1 MSGVAGTA
9 GIAERLAHARGERGR
24 KLLVAYLPAGFPDR
38 AGCAEALVGLAEA
51 GVDAI
56 ELGVPFS
63 DPLADGPVIAAASEA
78 AIAGGT
84 TIRDAFSLG
93 ADLCRDA
100 PAAPPLVLFTYLN
113 PVASLGAEQVAE
125 ACADSG
131 FAAVL
136 IADLPF
142 DEDPAVAGALAARG
156 LPLIRLAAPTTPPQR
171 LAELARGAEGFVYL
185 IARTGITGAGAGT
198 DRRVAEQVAVIR
210 AHTDLP
216 VMVGFGIG
224 DAGGACAAARMADGV
239 VVGSAFVERLG
250 RDGPRSAVAW
260 MRTLRDALDEA
271 GVV

>member
-1 MSGVAGTA
+1 MSGVPGTA
-9 GIAERLAHARGERGR
+9 GIAELLRQARDERGR

-38 AGCAEALVGLAEA
+38 ARCAEALAGLADA

-78 AIAGGT
+78 AIAQGT
-84 TIRDAFSLG
+84 TIRDAFSLAAELVRG
-93 ADLCRDA
+93 A
-100 PAAPPLVLFTYLN
+100 PAVPPLVLFTYMN
-113 PVASLGAEQVAE
+113 PVASLGPERVAE
-125 ACADSG
+125 ACAESG

-142 DEDPAVAGALAARG
+142 DEDPTVARALAARG
-156 LPLIRLAAPTTPPQR
+156 LPLIRLAAPTTPPER

-185 IARTGITGAGAGT
+185 IARTGTTGAGAGT

-216 VMVGFGIG
+216 VVVGFGIG
-224 DAGGACAAARMADGV
+224 AAGEARAAARLADGV

-250 RDGPRSAVAW
+250 RDGPRSAVKW